1 MTGFPGNILNIVS
14 CVHMV
19 SWGISGEIHL
29 NESEDDRMGQGEKH
43 VLHVVAA
50 KTPPY
55 RVVPK
60 RKGGQ
65 GFVCQCPWVTGG
77 PVSLRRGCNCREG
90 SFFAAWGN
98 AQQRTWL

>member
-1 MTGFPGNILNIVS
+1 MTGLPGNILNIVS

-50 KTPPY
+50 KTPPSLTASAGANPIELSQ
-55 RVVPK
+55 RGKEARPLHANVP
-60 RKGGQ
+60 GSL
-65 GFVCQCPWVTGG
+65 VAQCP
-77 PVSLRRGCNCREG
+77 
-90 SFFAAWGN
+90 
-98 AQQRTWL
+98 